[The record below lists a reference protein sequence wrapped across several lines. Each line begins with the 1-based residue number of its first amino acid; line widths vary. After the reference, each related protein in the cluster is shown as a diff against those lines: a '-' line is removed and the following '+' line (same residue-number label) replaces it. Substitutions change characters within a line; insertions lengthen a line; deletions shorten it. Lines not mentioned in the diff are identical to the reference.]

1 MELILR
7 VTRIELVETAEG
19 KARVR
24 LTGAG
29 GEDCVLELE
38 PGAAVDFVP
47 DDAEGG
53 WELSEGMEDLLS
65 PLPRA
70 GWPGRK
76 RPRLRRGPTGCSSGW

>member
-38 PGAAVDFVP
+38 PGAAVDFAP
-47 DDAEGG
+47 DA
-53 WELSEGMEDLLS
+53 
-65 PLPRA
+65 A
-70 GWPGRK
+70 
-76 RPRLRRGPTGCSSGW
+76 

>member
-65 PLPRA
+65 PSPAGRPR
-70 GWPGRK
+70 RK
-76 RPRLRRGPTGCSSGW
+76 RPRRGRGPTGCSSGW